1 MEKPVEPIPEPE
13 PEVVEEVEEETE
25 YETTDSEYDEEGERI
40 EKERR
45 KKIKKEKTPPPKE
58 PTPPP
63 KEPTPPPQKEPTPP
77 PVEAAPKKKRN
88 WLEGAPEGIAEPVK
102 EAPKPKSKFHLEF
115 CTKLE
120 NRTSVEGAPVKL
132 FCQIQGPRPEVEWH
146 FNGEPIEYDGS
157 SKNISSDGA
166 AAIVFYKA
174 KPEQSGEYTCIVKNR
189 ECKISA
195 KCTLTILEMPKPMEK
210 GLPPQFPFG
219 IKRKFEFELF
229 DISY

>member
-1 MEKPVEPIPEPE
+1 MEKAAESIPEPE
-13 PEVVEEVEEETE
+13 PEVEEVVEESE

-45 KKIKKEKTPPPKE
+45 KKVKKE

-63 KEPTPPPQKEPTPP
+63 KEPTPPPKEATPPVKEATP

-88 WLEGAPEGIAEPVK
+88 WLEGAPEEIPEIVK

-146 FNGEPIEYDGS
+146 FNGQPIEYDGS

-189 ECKISA
+189 ECKIDA

-219 IKRKFEFELF
+219 IKRKF
-229 DISY
+229 